1 MLRQLMLD
9 HGLRALANVTL
20 QRHPEC
26 HPPWS
31 WHSYLRAE
39 SCHRR
44 AACSFQIWAVLG
56 GLSCRSSPLFRRTP
70 LLVSQLHT
78 ASSSA
83 SAVSDPSTTLNTIAR
98 AWPCLA
104 GLGTSEVPAV
114 TCKPTSPSGEALL
127 TRLAAFHSPRRR
139 RPVSPGL
146 RRPAGRRVRLGQR
159 FEDRSWASLA
169 LYKYSTQVHHR
180 CERHPDGRCAAPRG
194 GRDGPAKRPSRP
206 CVSAGHHLVHRCG
219 LDDQVW
225 RSRRG

>member
-1 MLRQLMLD
+1 MSPSLVV
-9 HGLRALANVTL
+9 ALLPSGGELSST
-20 QRHPEC
+20 
-26 HPPWS
+26 
-31 WHSYLRAE
+31 
-39 SCHRR
+39 
-44 AACSFQIWAVLG
+44 CSVFVSNLG
-56 GLSCRSSPLFRRTP
+56 GLGR
-70 LLVSQLHT
+70 SQLQVVSALPPHAPTCT
-78 ASSSA
+78 ALSSA